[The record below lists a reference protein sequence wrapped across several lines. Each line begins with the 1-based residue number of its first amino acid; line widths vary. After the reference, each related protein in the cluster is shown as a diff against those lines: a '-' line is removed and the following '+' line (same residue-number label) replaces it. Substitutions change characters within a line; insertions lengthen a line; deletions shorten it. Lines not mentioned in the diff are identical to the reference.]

1 MNDYALSNRAAKGAV
16 TPAPAAPNGH
26 CCVAGCQMPGTM
38 THSTTGS
45 SEWYCRLHFGVEFP
59 GRASVTS
66 KANNRAGLVRLALR
80 CANAPTGARVP
91 RQIEALMAQLGRQD
105 LLDQARALQP
115 EVPLTGRALGRYILA
130 ALDSECAADEVSQ
143 GTSTRSKDGDEWFRA
158 ADVLPAQVAA

>member
-1 MNDYALSNRAAKGAV
+1 MNDYAQANRAAKGA
-16 TPAPAAPNGH
+16 TLPAAAAPTGH
-26 CCVAGCQMPGTM
+26 CCVAGCQLPGTL

-105 LLDQARALQP
+105 LLDEARAQHP
-115 EVPLTGRALGRYILA
+115 DVPLTGRALGKCILS
-130 ALDSECAADEVSQ
+130 ALDRECAADEVSQ
-143 GTSTRSKDGDEWFRA
+143 GVPVRSRGDDEWFRA
-158 ADVLPAQVAA
+158 VDVLPAQVAA